1 MKERRVKNRIDL
13 ARYLKVFERNT
24 KAFIG
29 HMVDVHLGGMMLV
42 SERPI
47 LPGTRMDLGLEILAE
62 IMPLSLEAVWF
73 EEDPR
78 LESYNIGCRLVD
90 LPPETETRIR
100 SLMTAL
106 EARN

>member
-1 MKERRVKNRIDL
+1 MKERRVSKRVRL

-24 KAFIG
+24 EAFIG
-29 HMVDVHLGGMMLV
+29 HMVDVQVGGMLLV

-47 LPGTRMDLGLEILAE
+47 LPGTRMELGLEILSE

-90 LPPETETRIR
+90 LPPETESRIQALV
-100 SLMTAL
+100 SAL
-106 EARN
+106 ETRN

>member
-1 MKERRVKNRIDL
+1 MKERRVSKRNRL

-24 KAFIG
+24 ETFIG
-29 HMVDVHLGGMMLV
+29 HMVDVHQGGMLLV

-47 LPGTRMDLGLEILAE
+47 LPGTRMDLGLEILAD
-62 IMPLSLEAVWF
+62 IMPLSLEAVWM

-100 SLMTAL
+100 SLVTAL
-106 EARN
+106 ETRN